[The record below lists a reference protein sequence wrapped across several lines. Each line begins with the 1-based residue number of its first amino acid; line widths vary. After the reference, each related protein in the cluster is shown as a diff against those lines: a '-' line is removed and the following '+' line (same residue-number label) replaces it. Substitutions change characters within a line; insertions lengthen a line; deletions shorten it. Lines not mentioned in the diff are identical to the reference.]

1 MMYWIRSL
9 RAEEAGSGPD
19 GFLAMRWRRLKDTLA
34 TTAMRGAVALA
45 NSILFLL
52 AVGLFLKARPILA
65 RESLVTLLFSSSWH
79 PMKAEF
85 GFYSFI
91 VGTVAATAIA
101 MILAI
106 PVCLLSAI
114 YLSEY
119 AHRHVRELVRPVV
132 DVLAG
137 IPSVIYG
144 FWGVIV
150 VVPSVRVVGQALGSP
165 TTGYSLLAGGII
177 LAIMVFPII
186 IAVST
191 EVLQTVPTE
200 AREASL
206 ALGTTRWET
215 IKHVVLRSSR
225 SGILAAIV
233 LGFARAFGETMAV
246 LMVVG
251 NVAKVPTSLFDPA
264 YPLPAL
270 IANNYGEMMSIPL
283 YDSALMLAA
292 LILLLVVAG
301 FNLAAYLTLLRIER
315 SP

>member
-1 MMYWIRSL
+1 
-9 RAEEAGSGPD
+9 
-19 GFLAMRWRRLKDTLA
+19 MRWRRIKDSA
-34 TTAMRGAVALA
+34 TAKSMRLALA
-45 NSILFLL
+45 LVNSLL
-52 AVGLFLKARPILA
+52 VLLVLGLFAKSRPILA
-65 RESLVTLLFSSSWH
+65 RVSIVDLLLSSSWH
-79 PMKAEF
+79 PLKGEF
-85 GFYSFI
+85 GFYPFI
-91 VGTVAATAIA
+91 IGTLAATAMA

-119 AHRHVRELVRPVV
+119 AHRRVREFVRPVV
-132 DVLAG
+132 DLLAG

-150 VVPSVRVVGQALGSP
+150 VVPLVRALGQAVGSP

-186 IAVST
+186 ISVST
-191 EVLQTVPTE
+191 DVLRSVPAE
-200 AREASL
+200 ATEASL
-206 ALGTTRWET
+206 ALGATKWET
-215 IKHVVLRSSR
+215 VKHVILRSALR
-225 SGILAAIV
+225 GIMAAVV

-251 NVAKVPTSLFDPA
+251 NVPKIPTSLFDPA

-283 YDSALMLAA
+283 YDSALMFAA
-292 LILLLVVAG
+292 LVLLLVVAG
-301 FNLAAYLTLLRIER
+301 FNLAAHLILSRVER
-315 SP
+315 RR